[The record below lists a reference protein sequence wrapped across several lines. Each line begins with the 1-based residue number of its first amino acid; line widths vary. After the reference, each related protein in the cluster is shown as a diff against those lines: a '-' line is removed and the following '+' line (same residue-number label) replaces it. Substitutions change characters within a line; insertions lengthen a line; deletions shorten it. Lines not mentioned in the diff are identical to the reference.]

1 MRNLMLAATIA
12 ALPFSSIAADEE
24 IVGTWKIVSSTR
36 KLLDIGEV
44 ENAWGKNPKGYITY
58 SKDGRMMFIAVFDQ
72 RPKPESLE
80 RMTDQQKAGLFST
93 TSAYA
98 GTYTFDGN
106 KVEHHVDVSWNEVWT
121 GTTVVR
127 DVKKEGDKLVIT
139 TRPARSGI
147 DGKMTEITVTFEKI
161 R

>member
-1 MRNLMLAATIA
+1 M
-12 ALPFSSIAADEE
+12 
-24 IVGTWKIVSSTR
+24 GTWKIVSSTR
-36 KLLDIGEV
+36 KLIDTGEV

-58 SKDGRMMFIAVFDQ
+58 GKDGRMMFIVVFDD

-80 RMTDQQKAGLFST
+80 KITDQQKAGLFST
-93 TSAYA
+93 MSAYA
-98 GTYTFDGN
+98 GTYKFDGN

-147 DGKMTEITVTFEKI
+147 DGKMTVITVTFEKVK
-161 R
+161 